1 MKDGIFGVGNEL
13 REDDGV
19 GLVIVAKLK
28 ALFTGD
34 NIDFLVV
41 GERLFEIPA
50 LMMNYARVVIIDA
63 LPPDS
68 EPGKVTVVRYGG
80 DNFSLSKSYSLHD
93 LDLLC
98 QLQYAFGSGFRG
110 EILLV
115 GIETESLEYKEGL
128 SLELSCYLPSITLKV
143 AEVIEG
149 FLGLIKQVS
158 RWKFEG

>member
-1 MKDGIFGVGNEL
+1 MKAGIFGAGNEL

-28 ALFTGD
+28 ALFSND
-34 NIDFLVV
+34 NIDFLVI

-50 LMMNYARVVIIDA
+50 LMMNYEKIVIIDA
-63 LPPDS
+63 LPPDL
-68 EPGKVTVVRYGG
+68 EPGKITVVRYGG

-93 LDLLC
+93 LDLIC
-98 QLQYAFGSGFRG
+98 QLKYAFWSGFRG

-115 GIETESLEYKEGL
+115 GIEAESLDYKKGL
-128 SLELSCYLPSITLKV
+128 SLGLSCYLPNISLKV

-149 FLGLIKQVS
+149 FLG
-158 RWKFEG
+158 

>member
-1 MKDGIFGVGNEL
+1 MKAGIFGVGNEF

-28 ALFTGD
+28 ALFTVD

-41 GERLFEIPA
+41 GERLFEIPT
-50 LMMNYARVVIIDA
+50 LMMGYKKVVIIDA

-68 EPGKVTVVRYGG
+68 EPGKITVVRYGG

-98 QLQYAFGSGFRG
+98 QLQYAFWSGFRG
-110 EILLV
+110 EVLLI
-115 GIETESLEYKEGL
+115 GIEAGSSDYKKGL
-128 SLELSCYLPSITLKV
+128 SLGLSCYLSNITLKV
-143 AEVIEG
+143 VEVIEG
-149 FLGLIKQVS
+149 FLD
-158 RWKFEG
+158 

>member
-1 MKDGIFGVGNEL
+1 MKAGIFGVGNEF

-28 ALFTGD
+28 ALFTVD
-34 NIDFLVV
+34 NIDFLDV
-41 GERLFEIPA
+41 GERLFEISA
-50 LMMNYARVVIIDA
+50 LMMNYTRVVIIDA
-63 LPPDS
+63 LPQDS
-68 EPGKVTVVRYGG
+68 EPGKITVVCYGD

-98 QLQYAFGSGFRG
+98 QLQYAFWSGFRG

-115 GIETESLEYKEGL
+115 GIEAESLDYKKGL
-128 SLELSCYLPSITLKV
+128 SLGISCYLSNITLKV

-149 FLGLIKQVS
+149 FLG
-158 RWKFEG
+158 

>member
-1 MKDGIFGVGNEL
+1 MKVGIFGVGNEF

-19 GLVIVAKLK
+19 GLVIIAKLK

-34 NIDFLVV
+34 NIDFLVI

-50 LMMNYARVVIIDA
+50 LMMNYARIVIIDA

-68 EPGKVTVVRYGG
+68 EPGKITVVRYGG

-98 QLQYAFGSGFRG
+98 QLQYAFWSGFRG
-110 EILLV
+110 EVLLI
-115 GIETESLEYKEGL
+115 GIEAGSLDYKKGL
-128 SLELSCYLPSITLKV
+128 SLGLSCYLPNITLKV
-143 AEVIEG
+143 VEVIEG
-149 FLGLIKQVS
+149 FLG
-158 RWKFEG
+158 